1 MTLAGREFPVRVTVK
16 QQDSPNGAR
25 LVVFRDFTDRRRAEE
40 ALRRSEIR
48 FRSLVENL
56 RDLIFYR
63 GQPNGEVLLF
73 GRDVDALA
81 GTRNPDGTANMAK
94 WYASIHPDDIDRYMA
109 RENRRHGHTEGSPT
123 QFRIRHP
130 SPSLGD

>member
-1 MTLAGREFPVRVTVK
+1 MTLAGREFPMRVTVK
-16 QQDSPNGAR
+16 QQDAPNGAR

-81 GTRNPDGTANMAK
+81 GTRNPDGTANMEK
-94 WYASIHPDDIDRYMA
+94 WYASIHPRS
-109 RENRRHGHTEGSPT
+109 EEHTSELQSLM
-123 QFRIRHP
+123 RI
-130 SPSLGD
+130 SYAVLCLKKKNNKITIIK

>member
-1 MTLAGREFPVRVTVK
+1 MQSALDSAIEGSFESNGMTLAGREFPVRVTVK

-73 GRDVDALA
+73 GDRKS
-81 GTRNPDGTANMAK
+81 TRLN
-94 WYASIHPDDIDRYMA
+94 S
-109 RENRRHGHTEGSPT
+109 SP
-123 QFRIRHP
+123 
-130 SPSLGD
+130 